1 VRKCGNRQQGGQ
13 VRQLRGLLVILLAA
27 ALSVLVPAGARAQE
41 QWLTPTL
48 GQLQLRADF
57 RETYYPD
64 ERVRQQGTELKIFEE
79 RGGLFFPIWQNA
91 TDELSFSGSVRYQEL
106 DTGNTPAILPGG
118 QVQLPG
124 DLWEIKFGP
133 TYRHKFDNGW
143 IAGLNVTVGS
153 ASNQPFHS
161 MDEVTARATAFLR
174 VPQGERNAWIFTLNY
189 SNYSE
194 YFAGLPVP
202 GIDFLYSPN
211 DNFTLVFGFP
221 FTSLEW
227 KPFEKL
233 TVQINYVPVR
243 TVIAKVTYEIFQPL
257 RVWAGFDW
265 DDDWYLRANRTDTG
279 DRLFYYEKRITG
291 GIRFDLRHV
300 GFEVSGG
307 YAFDRFYFEGDKY
320 SERNDNRIDIHS
332 GPFVIG
338 KISLRF

>member
-1 VRKCGNRQQGGQ
+1 

-153 ASNQPFHS
+153 ASNRPFHS

>member
-1 VRKCGNRQQGGQ
+1 MKQCGGR
-13 VRQLRGLLVILLAA
+13 LVLILAA
-27 ALSVLVPAGARAQE
+27 ALSLLVVPAGAVAQE

-106 DTGNTPAILPGG
+106 DTGNTPAILPGA

-153 ASNQPFHS
+153 ASNRPFHS
-161 MDEVTARATAFLR
+161 IDEVTARATAFLR

-233 TVQINYVPVR
+233 TLQINYVPVR
-243 TVIAKVTYEIFQPL
+243 TVKAKVTYEIFRPL

-307 YAFDRFYFEGDKY
+307 YAFDRFYFEANDY
-320 SERNDNRIDIHS
+320 HDRNENRIDIHS

-338 KISLRF
+338 KISVRF

>member
-1 VRKCGNRQQGGQ
+1 MRQSG
-13 VRQLRGLLVILLAA
+13 GLLVLILAA
-27 ALSVLVPAGARAQE
+27 ALSVLLPAGVAAQE

-57 RETYYPD
+57 RETYYPN

-79 RGGLFFPIWQNA
+79 RVGLFFPIWQNA
-91 TDELSFSGSVRYQEL
+91 TDELSFSGSVRYQDL
-106 DTGNTPAILPGG
+106 DTGDTPAILPGG

-153 ASNQPFHS
+153 ASNRPFHS

-221 FTSLEW
+221 FTSLQW

-265 DDDWYLRANRTDTG
+265 DDDWYLRANRNDSG

-307 YAFDRFYFEGDKY
+307 YAFDRFYFEANDY
-320 SERNDNRIDIHS
+320 HDRNENRIDIHS
-332 GPFVIG
+332 GPFIIG

>member
-1 VRKCGNRQQGGQ
+1 MISKLARRGS
-13 VRQLRGLLVILLAA
+13 VRQIGGLLTFIFAA
-27 ALSVLVPAGARAQE
+27 ALPVLIPAVAVAQE
-41 QWLTPTL
+41 QWLSPTL
-48 GQLQLRADF
+48 GQIQLRADL
-57 RETYYPD
+57 RETYYPN

-79 RGGLFFPIWQNA
+79 RVGLSFPIWQNA
-91 TDELSFSGSVRYQEL
+91 TDELSFSGSVRYQDL
-106 DTGNTPAILPGG
+106 DTGDNPAILPGA
-118 QVQLPG
+118 QVPLPG

-143 IAGLNVTVGS
+143 IAGLNVSVGS
-153 ASNQPFHS
+153 SSNRPFHS

-189 SNYSE
+189 TNYSE
-194 YFAGLPVP
+194 YFSGFPVP

-211 DNFTLVFGFP
+211 DNFTLLLGFP

-233 TVQINYVPVR
+233 TLQITYIPVR
-243 TVIAKVTYEIFQPL
+243 TVIAKVTYEIFRPL
-257 RVWAGFDW
+257 RVYAGFDW
-265 DDDWYLRANRTDTG
+265 DDDWYLRANRHDTG
-279 DRLFYYEKRITG
+279 DRLFYYEKRLTG

-307 YAFDRFYFEGDKY
+307 YAFDRFYFEGDRY
-320 SERNDNRIDIHS
+320 RDRNDSRIDIRS

-338 KISLRF
+338 KIGVRF

>member
-1 VRKCGNRQQGGQ
+1 MRQPG
-13 VRQLRGLLVILLAA
+13 GLLVILLAA
-27 ALSVLVPAGARAQE
+27 ALSLLAPAGAVAQE

-79 RGGLFFPIWQNA
+79 RGGLFLPIWQNA

-106 DTGNTPAILPGG
+106 DTGNTPAILPGA
-118 QVQLPG
+118 QVQFPG

-143 IAGLNVTVGS
+143 IGGLNVTVGS
-153 ASNQPFHS
+153 STNRPFHS
-161 MDEVTARATAFLR
+161 IDEVTARATAFLR

-211 DNFTLVFGFP
+211 DKFTLVFGFP

-233 TVQINYVPVR
+233 TVQVNYVPVR

-265 DDDWYLRANRTDTG
+265 DDDWYLRANRTDNG

-291 GIRFDLRHV
+291 GVRFDLRHV

-307 YAFDRFYFEGDKY
+307 YAFDRFYFEANDY
-320 SERNDNRIDIHS
+320 SDRNENRIDIHS

-338 KISLRF
+338 KINLRF

>member
-1 VRKCGNRQQGGQ
+1 VKQWG
-13 VRQLRGLLVILLAA
+13 GLLVLILAA
-27 ALSVLVPAGARAQE
+27 ALSVLLPAGVAAQE

-48 GQLQLRADF
+48 GQLRLRADF
-57 RETYYPD
+57 RETYYPN

-79 RGGLFFPIWQNA
+79 RVGLFFPIWQNA
-91 TDELSFSGSVRYQEL
+91 TDELSFSGSVRYQDL
-106 DTGNTPAILPGG
+106 DTGDTPAILPGG

-153 ASNQPFHS
+153 ASNRPFHS

-211 DNFTLVFGFP
+211 DKFTLVFGFP

-233 TVQINYVPVR
+233 TVQVNYVPVR

-265 DDDWYLRANRTDTG
+265 DDDWYLRANRNDSG

-307 YAFDRFYFEGDKY
+307 YAFDRFYFEANDY
-320 SERNDNRIDIHS
+320 HDRNENRIDIHS

-338 KISLRF
+338 KINLRF

>member
-1 VRKCGNRQQGGQ
+1 VKQCGGR
-13 VRQLRGLLVILLAA
+13 LVLILAA
-27 ALSVLVPAGARAQE
+27 ALSLLVVPAGAVAQE

-106 DTGNTPAILPGG
+106 DTGNTPAILPGA

-153 ASNQPFHS
+153 ASNRPFHS
-161 MDEVTARATAFLR
+161 IDEVTARATAFLR

-233 TVQINYVPVR
+233 TLQINYVPVR
-243 TVIAKVTYEIFQPL
+243 TVKAKVTYEIFRPL

-307 YAFDRFYFEGDKY
+307 YAFDRFYFEANDY
-320 SERNDNRIDIHS
+320 HDRNENRIDIHS

>member
-1 VRKCGNRQQGGQ
+1 

-64 ERVRQQGTELKIFEE
+64 ERVRQQGTDLKIFEE

-153 ASNQPFHS
+153 ASNRPFHS

>member
-1 VRKCGNRQQGGQ
+1 MKQCGGR
-13 VRQLRGLLVILLAA
+13 LVLILAA
-27 ALSVLVPAGARAQE
+27 ALSLLVVPAGAVAQE

-106 DTGNTPAILPGG
+106 DTGNTPAILPGA

-153 ASNQPFHS
+153 ASNRPFHS
-161 MDEVTARATAFLR
+161 IDEVTARATAFLR

-233 TVQINYVPVR
+233 TLQINYVPVR
-243 TVIAKVTYEIFQPL
+243 TVKAKVTYEIFRPL
-257 RVWAGFDW
+257 RVWAG
-265 DDDWYLRANRTDTG
+265 
-279 DRLFYYEKRITG
+279 
-291 GIRFDLRHV
+291 
-300 GFEVSGG
+300 
-307 YAFDRFYFEGDKY
+307 
-320 SERNDNRIDIHS
+320 
-332 GPFVIG
+332 
-338 KISLRF
+338 ISRRSPSP

>member
-1 VRKCGNRQQGGQ
+1 
-13 VRQLRGLLVILLAA
+13 
-27 ALSVLVPAGARAQE
+27 
-41 QWLTPTL
+41 
-48 GQLQLRADF
+48 
-57 RETYYPD
+57 
-64 ERVRQQGTELKIFEE
+64 
-79 RGGLFFPIWQNA
+79 
-91 TDELSFSGSVRYQEL
+91 
-106 DTGNTPAILPGG
+106 
-118 QVQLPG
+118 VQLPG

-153 ASNQPFHS
+153 ASNRPFHS

-174 VPQGERNAWIFTLNY
+174 MPQGERNAWIFTLNY

-233 TVQINYVPVR
+233 TLQVNYVPVR
-243 TVIAKVTYEIFQPL
+243 TVKAKVTYEIFQPL
-257 RVWAGFDW
+257 RVWVGFDW

-279 DRLFYYEKRITG
+279 DRLFYYEKRLTG

-307 YAFDRFYFEGDKY
+307 YAFDRFYFEADKY

>member
-1 VRKCGNRQQGGQ
+1 
-13 VRQLRGLLVILLAA
+13 VRQLGGLLVILLAA
-27 ALSVLVPAGARAQE
+27 ALSVLVPAGAFAQE

-153 ASNQPFHS
+153 ASNRPFHS

-243 TVIAKVTYEIFQPL
+243 TVIAKVTYEVFQPL
-257 RVWAGFDW
+257 RVWVGFDW

>member
-153 ASNQPFHS
+153 ASNRPFHS

>member
-1 VRKCGNRQQGGQ
+1 M
-13 VRQLRGLLVILLAA
+13 ILLAA
-27 ALSVLVPAGARAQE
+27 ALSVLVPAGACAQE

-57 RETYYPD
+57 RETYYPN

-79 RGGLFFPIWQNA
+79 RVGLSFPIWQNA
-91 TDELSFSGSVRYQEL
+91 TDELSFSGSVRYQDL
-106 DTGNTPAILPGG
+106 DTGDTPAILPGG

-143 IAGLNVTVGS
+143 IAGFNVSVGS
-153 ASNQPFHS
+153 ASNRPFHS

-174 VPQGERNAWIFTLNY
+174 VPQGERNAWIFMLNY

-211 DNFTLVFGFP
+211 DNFTLIFGFP
-221 FTSLEW
+221 FTSLQW

-233 TVQINYVPVR
+233 TVQVNYIPVR

-307 YAFDRFYFEGDKY
+307 YAFDRFYFEADKY
-320 SERNDNRIDIHS
+320 SERDQNRIDIHS
-332 GPFVIG
+332 GPFAIG
-338 KISLRF
+338 KINLRF

>member
-1 VRKCGNRQQGGQ
+1 VKQWG
-13 VRQLRGLLVILLAA
+13 GLLVLILAA
-27 ALSVLVPAGARAQE
+27 ALSLLVPAGAVAQE

-57 RETYYPD
+57 RETYYPE
-64 ERVRQQGTELKIFEE
+64 ERVRQQGTTLKIFEE

-106 DTGNTPAILPGG
+106 DTGDTPAILPGA

-153 ASNQPFHS
+153 ASNRPFHS

-211 DNFTLVFGFP
+211 DNFTLVVGFP

-233 TVQINYVPVR
+233 TVQVNYVPVR
-243 TVIAKVTYEIFQPL
+243 TVKAKVTYEIFQPL

-265 DDDWYLRANRTDTG
+265 DDDWYLRANRTDNG
-279 DRLFYYEKRITG
+279 DRLFYYEKRISG

-307 YAFDRFYFEGDKY
+307 YAFDRFYFEANDY
-320 SERNDNRIDIHS
+320 HDRNENRIDIHS
-332 GPFVIG
+332 GAFVIG
-338 KISLRF
+338 KINLRF

>member
-1 VRKCGNRQQGGQ
+1 
-13 VRQLRGLLVILLAA
+13 VRQPGGLLVILLTA
-27 ALSVLVPAGARAQE
+27 ALSVLVPAGAFAQE

-48 GQLQLRADF
+48 GQLQPRADL

-106 DTGNTPAILPGG
+106 DTGNTPAILPGA

-153 ASNQPFHS
+153 ASNRPFHS
-161 MDEVTARATAFLR
+161 IDEVTARATAFLR

-211 DNFTLVFGFP
+211 DKFTLVFGFP

-233 TVQINYVPVR
+233 TLQINYVPVR
-243 TVIAKVTYEIFQPL
+243 TVIARVTYEIFQPL

-307 YAFDRFYFEGDKY
+307 YAFDRFYFEGNDY
-320 SERNDNRIDIHS
+320 HDRNENRIDIHS